1 MDDRHDSL
9 AARVFGLCL
18 LRTAPQDLPHAPGLL
33 AAFVVAGI
41 VLAGVAGAML
51 GDVAGALAQSL
62 LAAAVVLG
70 LCWAALALRRLRN
83 RYVQTATALFACDV
97 AFTCVQI
104 PLLLLASP
112 PPATPAELT
121 GVQVLVGWLVI
132 ALFAWQLGVNAHI
145 MRHALDASFG
155 FALVLVATWA
165 VAGWSLSR
173 LLLGG

>member
-1 MDDRHDSL
+1 MDERHDSFF
-9 AARVFGLCL
+9 ARVLGLCL
-18 LRTAPQDLPHAPGLL
+18 LRAAPQDLPHSPGLL
-33 AAFVVAGI
+33 AALVVAGV
-41 VLAGVAGAML
+41 VLAGCAGLLL
-51 GDVAGALAQSL
+51 GDPAGALAQAM
-62 LAAAVVLG
+62 LAAGVVLG

-121 GVQVLVGWLVI
+121 GTQVMVGWLVF

-173 LLLGG
+173 LLFGA